1 MPVRVG
7 YRHAATLPKTVTLF
21 LDICLGIG
29 LALAVGLRPFLPALL
44 ACALAR
50 GDAGIDFAHTRV
62 AFMEDPGFLLAL
74 LVGVLVIVTAE
85 RRLGPARVETGPLG
99 AVFAGIGLGLGALL
113 FGGAL
118 ADDGYAFVPGLIGG
132 IACAALAQAAARSLL
147 RRTRAR
153 LDAEATATLPVYAE
167 AAGLALAGLAVLAP
181 PVSLLELAFL
191 VWLLLGQRRRADR
204 KFAGLRILR

>member
-1 MPVRVG
+1 
-7 YRHAATLPKTVTLF
+7 VTLF

-50 GDAGIDFAHTRV
+50 GDTGIDFDHTHV

-74 LVGVLVIVTAE
+74 TLGVVAIVLAE
-85 RRLGPARVETGPLG
+85 RRLGPSRVETGPLG
-99 AVFAGIGLGLGALL
+99 AAVSGLGLGLGALL

-118 ADDGYAFVPGLIGG
+118 SDDGYAFVPGLIGG
-132 IACAALAQAAARSLL
+132 IACAALAQIAL
-147 RRTRAR
+147 RGLFQRTRAR
-153 LDAEATATLPVYAE
+153 LDAQAAASLPVYAE
-167 AAGLALAGLAVLAP
+167 AAGLALAGISVLAP
-181 PVSLLELAFL
+181 PVALVALAFF
-191 VWLLLGQRRRADR
+191 VWLLLAERRRGER